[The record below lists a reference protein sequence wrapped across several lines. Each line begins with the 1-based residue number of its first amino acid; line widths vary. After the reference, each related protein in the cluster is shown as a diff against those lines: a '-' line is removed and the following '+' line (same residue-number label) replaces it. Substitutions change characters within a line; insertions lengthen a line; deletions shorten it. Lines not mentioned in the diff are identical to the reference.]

1 MTPHAPSAPPLPAVL
16 LGALLLC
23 SALPA
28 SAQRSDDLL
37 DLLNDYRSRPQ
48 RCDGRRLAPAAP
60 LDHVAALSRVRGARG
75 VSLERAVKDSGVA
88 VARVEVISLSGSTDP
103 EAVMDAIVRDY
114 CRTLLDPDY
123 ALVGI
128 RYATA
133 DWHIVLAEPAR
144 TARYD
149 DERERDAQA
158 YDERDRD
165 ERAGPRTGDRV
176 APRAP
181 DTRRQQE
188 RRADPDADW
197 DRPATPALDA
207 RRAESRQ
214 PAAGA
219 DRLPGPTDAGKRI
232 LAAVNAARAT
242 ARKCGPTTFA
252 AVPALAWNAKL
263 AAAAQAHSDDM
274 ARNNFFDHAGKD
286 GRQASARATQAG
298 YGWRSVGENIAKGQE
313 SPEAAVKS
321 WVASA
326 GHCANLMS
334 GQYKDMGA
342 AYALGRGGEPGAIYW
357 TQVFGA
363 SR

>member
-1 MTPHAPSAPPLPAVL
+1 MKPHATPFSKPLAALLATLL
-16 LGALLLC
+16 LG

-37 DLLNDYRSRPQ
+37 DLLNDYRSRAQ
-48 RCDGRRLAPAAP
+48 RCEGRRLAPAEP
-60 LDHVAALSRVRGARG
+60 LDHVAALARVRVTRG
-75 VSLERAVKDSGVA
+75 VSLERALKDSGVA
-88 VARVEVISLSGSTDP
+88 VARVEVISLSGSADP

-114 CRTLLDPDY
+114 CHSLLDPDY
-123 ALVGI
+123 TLVGI
-128 RYATA
+128 RYTNA
-133 DWHIVLAEPAR
+133 DWQIVLAEPAR

-149 DERERDAQA
+149 DD
-158 YDERDRD
+158 DN
-165 ERAGPRTGDRV
+165 AGANAAPARPRTGDRV
-176 APRAP
+176 APREP
-181 DTRRQQE
+181 DTRR
-188 RRADPDADW
+188 
-197 DRPATPALDA
+197 
-207 RRAESRQ
+207 AEPRQ
-214 PAAGA
+214 SGGGA
-219 DRLPGPTDAGKRI
+219 EPLPGPSETGQRI
-232 LAAVNAARAT
+232 LAAVNAARGT
-242 ARKCGPTTFA
+242 ARKCGPTSFP
-252 AVPALAWNAKL
+252 AVPALAWNTKL

-274 ARNNFFDHAGKD
+274 ARNNFFDHAGRD
-286 GRQASARATQAG
+286 GKQASARATQAG
-298 YGWRSVGENIAKGQE
+298 YGWRSVGENIAKGQD